1 MPNSL
6 HALQKSNSPL
16 GKLCYNNVQ
25 MSANGD
31 ISEANLKATADD
43 RFDQPKR
50 RGRPGRMPPDH
61 SAIIT
66 RRITAL
72 AVGLGVFMAV
82 GKFWLWGQTGSVGI
96 LASLVHSAL
105 DIFGAVASFIA
116 VRFAA
121 RKPNPNYRFGFGKA
135 ESFSAVF
142 QVCLIVLAAAHLLQ
156 EVFGHLGHIGHGHAG
171 HGHGVTQ
178 SGPAIMVLVV
188 FIVLTLWLIIAQSW
202 AVRATGSIAVRGDRA
217 HYFADL
223 LANIFVIIG
232 IAVASYTPFAWAD
245 SLVGG
250 LMALWLLY
258 TAFQIAKLAWGQLMD
273 RELNPDERRAIE
285 RLAMSDPQVRAV
297 TDLRTRAAG
306 PHLHVQMRLDLDETL
321 SLAEAHEI
329 LLEIEKRIV
338 AAFPAA
344 DILIHPHPAGC
355 GHTHGNTRFRTEN
368 T

>member
-1 MPNSL
+1 
-6 HALQKSNSPL
+6 
-16 GKLCYNNVQ
+16 

-31 ISEANLKATADD
+31 ISQADLKATADD

-50 RGRPGRMPPDH
+50 RGRPGRLPLDH
-61 SAIIT
+61 SAVIT
-66 RRITAL
+66 RRITTL
-72 AVGLGVFMAV
+72 AVGLGLFMAV
-82 GKFWLWGQTGSVGI
+82 GKLWLWGQTGSVGI

-105 DIFGAVASFIA
+105 DMFGAVASFIA

-142 QVCLIVLAAAHLLQ
+142 QVCLIVLGAAHLLE
-156 EVFGHLGHIGHGHAG
+156 EVFGHIGHNHP
-171 HGHGVTQ
+171 VTH
-178 SGPAIMVLVV
+178 SGPAIMVLMV
-188 FIVLTLWLIIAQSW
+188 FIALTLWLIIAQSW

-217 HYFADL
+217 HYIADL
-223 LANIFVIIG
+223 LANIFVIVG
-232 IAVASYTPFAWAD
+232 IAVASYTPFSWAD

-250 LMALWLLY
+250 LMALWLLF

-273 RELNPDERRAIE
+273 RELNPDERRAIK
-285 RLAMSDPQVRAV
+285 RLAMADPKVRAV

-306 PHLHVQMRLDLDETL
+306 PHLHIQMRLDLDETL

-329 LLEIEKRIV
+329 LLGTEKRII

-355 GHTHGNTRFRTEN
+355 GHSHGYSRFLTDKTE
-368 T
+368 